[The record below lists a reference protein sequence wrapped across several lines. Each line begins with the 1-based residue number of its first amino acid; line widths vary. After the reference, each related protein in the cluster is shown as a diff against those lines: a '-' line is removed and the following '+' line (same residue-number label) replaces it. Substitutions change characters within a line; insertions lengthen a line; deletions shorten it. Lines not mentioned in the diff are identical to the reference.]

1 MNILKNNFY
10 SAIVSMLLI
19 FSFSCTR
26 PGKISIDEITG
37 NDFPAFSRIHDERPP
52 ADVIDLNG
60 KWKFRATDEKDW
72 MDAEVPGTVQQDL
85 IRAGRMED
93 PYYRDN
99 EFDAQWV
106 EKKEWEYSRDFNVD
120 RSFLKKDRIILDCR
134 GLDDICELYLNDSLI
149 AYTQNMFI
157 EYEFDVKKN
166 LKEGKNTLRAV
177 FSPVL
182 EWNRKQADADPR
194 VTWHKGKDATGDGTK
209 GLLFYSRKEASD
221 FGWDWGIRLV
231 SCGIWRP
238 VRIAGYDKS
247 RITDLRVDQDLSDSK
262 TAVLDISA
270 ETENYSETTMY
281 LKIDVSLSDKTVG
294 GVTLPV
300 RGNKAS
306 GPVVIPNP
314 ELWWP
319 NGWGEHPLY
328 IVRAELYDN
337 SGTIDTKQ
345 FRIGLR
351 KIEISEEPD
360 DRGQSFGIK
369 VNGRLIFCKGANWMP
384 ADALPGRLTESKYV
398 ELLSACKESN
408 MNMIRLWGGGLY
420 EPAIFYD
427 YCDENGIMIWHDFM
441 FASGPYLAVDSYLEN
456 VGAEIK
462 NVDRRLRH
470 HPSIALWCGNN
481 ESEINMVGGQDWL
494 KKYPGVTWEDFD
506 RIFYDLIPK
515 TAALYDPQRPYYP
528 SSPHNPLDRAKSTPE
543 WQTSSGTVH
552 TYEVWG
558 GEKRFDAFS
567 QMGKYRFVAEFGFQS
582 LPHIETVNYF
592 TAPGDRY
599 FPSTIM
605 DHHNLTGKKPNQNQ
619 GNVRIATFTADM
631 FRMPSGIRN
640 WVTVSQILQGEGMRM
655 GCEALRRN
663 YPNSTGAMYWQLNDN
678 WPVISWSS
686 IDYFGRWKA
695 VQYMAKRF
703 FSPILVSGI
712 VKEDSVIIY
721 SSNDCLDE
729 KKCRLEWNLS
739 QFDGKVLKNGSKEV
753 SLPSNISSVTERIG
767 LGDLVRE
774 DSTLGTYRKDS
785 YRKRGNLFFSFRLI
799 EGDSVLSSN
808 TLFFVPP
815 KYWDLNEPGLNFRK
829 SVVNGKIKIDIT
841 AESFAPYVELGVTG
855 SYAHFSDN
863 YFHLAPGEKKTV
875 YISSSE
881 LSGEETIKRLFARSL
896 IDTYMGY

>member
-1 MNILKNNFY
+1 MNFFTNRFNLI
-10 SAIVSMLLI
+10 I
-19 FSFSCTR
+19 FSLILVFSASCNK
-26 PGKISIDEITG
+26 PAKISFSEKPKD
-37 NDFPAFSRIHDERPP
+37 DFPAFSRLNDEKPSGDFIDLDGKWQFRSTDER
-52 ADVIDLNG
+52 
-60 KWKFRATDEKDW
+60 EW

-85 IRAGRMED
+85 IRAGKLRD

-106 EKKEWEYSRDFNVD
+106 EKKEWEYRREFTVD
-120 RSFLKKDRIILDCR
+120 RTFLQKDKIILDCR
-134 GLDDICELYLNDSLI
+134 GLDDICALYLNDSLI
-149 AYTQNMFI
+149 ANTQNMFI
-157 EYEFDVKKN
+157 EYEFDVKKH

-182 EWNRKQADADPR
+182 EWNKKQAEADPR

-209 GLLFYSRKEASD
+209 GLLFFSRKEASD

-238 VRIAGYDKS
+238 VRLAGYNKA
-247 RITDLRVDQDLSDSK
+247 RITGLRIDQDLADPK

-270 ETENYSETTMY
+270 ETERYSGSGLY
-281 LKIDVSLSDKTVG
+281 LKIDVSLRNKTVG

-300 RGNKAS
+300 RENIAS

-328 IVRAELYDN
+328 TVKAELYDN
-337 SGTIDTKQ
+337 TGTIDTRQ

-351 KIEISEEPD
+351 SIQISEEND
-360 DRGQSFGIK
+360 SRGLSFGIK
-369 VNGRLIFCKGANWMP
+369 VNGRLIFCKGANWIP
-384 ADALPGRLTESKYV
+384 ADALPGRLTEAKYTD
-398 ELLSACKESN
+398 LLSACKEAN

-420 EPAIFYD
+420 EPEIFYD

-441 FASGPYLAVDSYLEN
+441 FASGPYLATESYLKN
-456 VGAEIK
+456 VEAEIK
-462 NVDRRLRH
+462 NVVVRLRH

-506 RIFYDLIPK
+506 KIFYDLIPR
-515 TAALYDPQRPYYP
+515 TAALYDPGRPYYP
-528 SSPHNPLDRAKSTPE
+528 SSPHNPLDRTKSTPD

-592 TAPGDRY
+592 TAPEDRY
-599 FPSTIM
+599 FPSAIM

-631 FRMPSGIRN
+631 FRLPAGIRN
-640 WVTVSQILQGEGMRM
+640 WVTVSQILQGEGMKM

-695 VQYMAKRF
+695 LQYMAKHF
-703 FSPILVSGI
+703 FSPVLLSGVI
-712 VKEDSVIIY
+712 KEDSVIIY
-721 SSNDCLDE
+721 SSNDCLEE

-739 QFDGKVLKNGSKEV
+739 QFDGTVLRKGSKDV
-753 SLPSNISSVTERIG
+753 LLPENTSAVTDRIG
-767 LGDLVRE
+767 LGDLARE

-785 YRKRGNLFFSFRLI
+785 YRKREKLFFSFRLL

-815 KYWDLNEPGLNFRK
+815 KYLELRDPGLKFKK
-829 SVVNGKIKIDIT
+829 SVENGRIRIDLT
-841 AESFAPYVELGVTG
+841 AEYFAPYVELGING
-855 SYAHFSDN
+855 SYARFSDN

-875 YISSSE
+875 YINSSE
-881 LSGEETIKRLFARSL
+881 LPGEETLKRFFARSL
-896 IDTYMGY
+896 FDTYSRE